1 METFELESCVRGQH
15 IYQELWEAVIGEE
28 LQCQRERDNPT
39 DIYAVAVRKGR
50 TVVGHLPRRLSRL
63 CALFI
68 RRGGSIHC
76 SPTGKR
82 RYSADL
88 PQGGLEIPCIL
99 YFKGDAKEIKKVVKL
114 CTVTKKKPESRKL

>member
-1 METFELESCVRGQH
+1 MESCVRGCH

-28 LQCQRERDNPT
+28 LQCQRERANPADN
-39 DIYAVAVRKGR
+39 YAVVVRKGR
-50 TVVGHLPRRLSRL
+50 TVVGHLPRRLARL

-82 RYSADL
+82 SYSNVRAL
-88 PQGGLEIPCIL
+88 I
-99 YFKGDAKEIKKVVKL
+99 VH
-114 CTVTKKKPESRKL
+114 R